1 MFHQN
6 IRIYLFIKPYTCGV
20 GRWFACL
27 PVYKTEDCID
37 HRGFYFRRCSHWIPS
52 GLIILII
59 QIMTFFHFQISQN
72 YLHSIKIIKG
82 KFRAVHRFKLFLEY
96 IFSQG
101 QNLAKFQKDN
111 VQNIRSRWMM
121 YEQEDKDLEIQK

>member
-6 IRIYLFIKPYTCGV
+6 IRIYVFKTCGV

-52 GLIILII
+52 GLNILII
-59 QIMTFFHFQISQN
+59 QIITFFILF
-72 YLHSIKIIKG
+72 LDLAKIICILKRLLRPNLG
-82 KFRAVHRFKLFLEY
+82 LLFVNRFGSFSEKLLS
-96 IFSQG
+96 FS
-101 QNLAKFQKDN
+101 
-111 VQNIRSRWMM
+111 V
-121 YEQEDKDLEIQK
+121 